1 MQLWYNY
8 HMEPSKLNLFS
19 FTKKLRPEDTA
30 KEPEGIFLPA
40 YRKLGASMTHRADIT
55 WINTSMKKEN
65 IRDLILEH
73 PELSWFPICA
83 GTVDSIVGVL
93 SARKFLE
100 SLLTP
105 QWCGL
110 KALVTKPVY
119 LPETVTLVKTL
130 SALANAKSDLA
141 FIIDEYGG
149 IEGII
154 TRNGI
159 VRELIEEA
167 CDEFLDDDS
176 DILEREDGSYLVG
189 GHVRM
194 DELTELFDF
203 PDAKEN
209 GHEYYTLAGYLLSLN
224 GSIPKTGDKI
234 IANSYH
240 FEIVDMDAHR
250 IDKVLITSEQDAS
263 QSIETA
269 KKQGQDQ

>member
-1 MQLWYNY
+1 MCYTQI
-8 HMEPSKLNLFS
+8 MEPSRLNPFS
-19 FTKKLRPEDTA
+19 FTKKWRPEDTA
-30 KEPEGIFLPA
+30 VEPEGIFLPA
-40 YRKLGASMTHRADIT
+40 YRKLGASMTHRADII

-65 IRDLILEH
+65 IRDLIVAH
-73 PELSWFPICA
+73 PEFSWFPVCA

-100 SLLTP
+100 SLLSP
-105 QWCGL
+105 EWCGL

-167 CDEFLDDDS
+167 CDDFLDDDP
-176 DILEREDGSYLVG
+176 DIFRREDGSYLVG
-189 GHVRM
+189 GHIRM
-194 DELTELFDF
+194 DELTEIFDF

-224 GSIPKTGDKI
+224 GSIPKTGDHI
-234 IANSYH
+234 MASSYH

-250 IDKVLITSEQDAS
+250 IDKVLITHEEDAN
-263 QSIETA
+263 QSAETM
-269 KKQGQDQ
+269 KKQEPNQ